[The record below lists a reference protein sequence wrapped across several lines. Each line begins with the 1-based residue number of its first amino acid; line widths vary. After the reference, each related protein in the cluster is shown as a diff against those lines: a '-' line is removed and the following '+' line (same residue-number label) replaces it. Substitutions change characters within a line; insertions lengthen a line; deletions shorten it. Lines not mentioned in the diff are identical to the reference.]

1 MEIPPSTG
9 LSLVLLGLGA
19 VVVRT
24 PTTKSLRHPV
34 VVGRLRILE
43 VVMIHA
49 AIVIVL
55 VVWLLAT
62 VIGGA
67 SDDPNAGVMR
77 RWLDDE
83 EFKNGR

>member
-1 MEIPPSTG
+1 
-9 LSLVLLGLGA
+9 
-19 VVVRT
+19 
-24 PTTKSLRHPV
+24 
-34 VVGRLRILE
+34 
-43 VVMIHA
+43 MIHA